1 LTHETALDTF
11 RSLVELTRGREHQMK
26 IKKIEHTNEKTV
38 EKKDANGLKV
48 KTRLKA
54 GPTEG
59 AVNVCG

>member
-1 LTHETALDTF
+1 
-11 RSLVELTRGREHQMK
+11 MK

>member
-1 LTHETALDTF
+1 
-11 RSLVELTRGREHQMK
+11 MK
-26 IKKIEHTNEKTV
+26 IKKIEHTAEKTV

-54 GPTEG
+54 GPAES